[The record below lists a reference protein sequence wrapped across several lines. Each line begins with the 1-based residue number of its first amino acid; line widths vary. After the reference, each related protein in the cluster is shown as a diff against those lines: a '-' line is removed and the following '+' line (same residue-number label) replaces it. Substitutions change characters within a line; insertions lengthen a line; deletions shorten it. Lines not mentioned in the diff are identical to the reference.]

1 MRRFLSFLTVLGVF
15 WMVGCS
21 PSVSTWTEQYD
32 LGLRYVSEGKYEEA
46 VIAFQ
51 KAIEID
57 PKQIKPYSALAE
69 TYVTGGDIEKAA
81 EVLHQGVQ
89 ATGDKSLAAAADAM
103 DAWSDGNVGDN
114 NTIVDEQGRDI
125 RRNYYDAEGNLNN
138 YQILHY
144 GEGEGAVRSDN
155 YNAVG
160 EMESYTLYYD
170 SEDGLRFY
178 SESFFPDGTSAGGK
192 TVRVMDEEGNWLYN
206 ARIDE
211 NGNEIKTTVPVN
223 DENGSGWNNY
233 DENGTLI
240 SYARSENGRIVYY
253 NADGTVEM
261 MSE

>member
-1 MRRFLSFLTVLGVF
+1 MKGFLSFLMVLGLLF
-15 WMVGCS
+15 MAGCS
-21 PSVSTWTEQYD
+21 PSTQTWTEQYD
-32 LGLRYVSEGKYEEA
+32 LGVRYVSEGKYEEA
-46 VIAFQ
+46 VITFQ

-57 PKQIKPYSALAE
+57 PKQVKPYSALAE
-69 TYVTGGDIEKAA
+69 IYVTQGDMEKAA
-81 EVLHQGVQ
+81 EILHQGVQ
-89 ATGDKSLAAAADAM
+89 ATGDEALDAAADAM
-103 DAWSDGNVGDN
+103 DAWSDGNVGN
-114 NTIVDEQGRDI
+114 NNNIVDEQGRDI
-125 RRNYYDAEGNLNN
+125 RRNYYDAEGNLDN
-138 YQILHY
+138 YQILYY
-144 GEGEGAVRSDN
+144 GEGEDAVRSDN

-160 EMESYTLYYD
+160 EMESYTLYYN
-170 SEDGLRFY
+170 SEDGLRSY

-192 TVRVMDEEGNWLYN
+192 TVQVMDEEGNWLYN

-223 DENGSGWNNY
+223 DETGSGWNNY